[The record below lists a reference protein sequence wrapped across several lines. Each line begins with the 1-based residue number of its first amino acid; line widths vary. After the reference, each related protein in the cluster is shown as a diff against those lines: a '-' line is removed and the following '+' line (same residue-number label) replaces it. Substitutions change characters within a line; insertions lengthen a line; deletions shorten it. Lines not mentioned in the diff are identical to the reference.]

1 MKLKASRA
9 REAMLY
15 TRAHEAWPAGSRN
28 DRITIKALLILL
40 CSSQM
45 TMMMMMNMMRSLVV
59 LLLSLFL
66 FAACNQNVE
75 AKLSISKVNL
85 QGTGKEKNKETR
97 ALTQDTEP
105 DYVGME
111 AEVRFLLSHLML
123 YSYVSCLCFVLLSCG
138 SLINSPTF
146 LLLSMYTVP
155 RRRLLLLHQF
165 AQTYMG

>member
-1 MKLKASRA
+1 
-9 REAMLY
+9 
-15 TRAHEAWPAGSRN
+15 
-28 DRITIKALLILL
+28 
-40 CSSQM
+40 M
-45 TMMMMMNMMRSLVV
+45 TMMMMMMNMMRSLVV

-105 DYVGME
+105 DNVGME

-123 YSYVSCLCFVLLSCG
+123 YSYVSCLCFVLLACG
-138 SLINSPTF
+138 SLTNF

>member
-1 MKLKASRA
+1 
-9 REAMLY
+9 
-15 TRAHEAWPAGSRN
+15 
-28 DRITIKALLILL
+28 
-40 CSSQM
+40 M
-45 TMMMMMNMMRSLVV
+45 TMMMMMMRSLVV

-105 DYVGME
+105 DNVGME

-123 YSYVSCLCFVLLSCG
+123 CSYVSCLCFVLLACG